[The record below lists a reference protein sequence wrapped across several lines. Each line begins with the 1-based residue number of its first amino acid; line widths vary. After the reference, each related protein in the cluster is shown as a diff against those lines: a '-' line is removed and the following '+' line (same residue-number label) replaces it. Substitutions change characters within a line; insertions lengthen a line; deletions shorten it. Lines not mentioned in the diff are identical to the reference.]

1 MKLKSL
7 FSPVMTLLCLL
18 SLLMWYLLESDVD
31 QHLPAPQ
38 RRRASKTFDLCK
50 ECNNTIIKVMQNY
63 SQAWKK
69 QEDNFKK
76 FRSQLSNNSSGF
88 DNAILTQANTPV
100 GSKLVYN
107 WGKSS
112 LQVSPEVFN
121 TFTKEHPFSNKTWDT
136 CSVVGNG
143 GILTDSSCG
152 ERIDSAQF
160 VMRCNLPPLGNGYEK
175 HVGVKTDL
183 VTANPSILKEKYESL
198 MKRRRPFVESLHIY
212 DNSLLVFP
220 FSRGNTPVC
229 LRAIY
234 SVEDFGSP
242 IRPVFLNPE
251 YQIRLGAFWSVQGL
265 GSALMSTGLVMTSIA
280 LEVCENVHLYGF
292 WPFDNHP
299 YGLYDLTHHY
309 YDDRKAKR
317 FHAMPKEFGLLMQ
330 LHRKGVLKLHLGD
343 CQRL

>member
-1 MKLKSL
+1 
-7 FSPVMTLLCLL
+7 MTLLCLL
-18 SLLMWYLLESDVD
+18 SLLIWYLLDRDVD

-38 RRRASKTFDLCK
+38 RKGAPKTFNLCK

-69 QEDNFKK
+69 QEDSFKK
-76 FRSQLSNNSSGF
+76 FRSQLSNSCSGF
-88 DNAILTQANTPV
+88 DKAILNQANTVVEPE
-100 GSKLVYN
+100 LVDKRKY
-107 WGKSS
+107 SF
-112 LQVSPEVFN
+112 QVSPEVFN

-183 VTANPSILKEKYESL
+183 VTANPSIFASRYESL

-212 DNSLLVFP
+212 GNSLLLFP
-220 FSRGNTPVC
+220 FTRGTTAMC

-242 IRPVFLNPE
+242 IRPVFINPK
-251 YQIRLGAFWSVQGL
+251 YFSKLAAFWRVQGL
-265 GSALMSTGLVMTSIA
+265 GSAWMSTGLIMTSIA

-299 YGLYDLTHHY
+299 YGLYDLTNHY
-309 YDDRKAKR
+309 YDDRKAKSV
-317 FHAMPKEFGLLMQ
+317 HAMPKEFGLLMQ
-330 LHRKGVLKLHLGD
+330 LHRQGVLKLHLGD

>member
-1 MKLKSL
+1 
-7 FSPVMTLLCLL
+7 MTLLCLS
-18 SLLMWYLLESDVD
+18 SLLIWYLLESDVD

-38 RRRASKTFDLCK
+38 RKRAPKTFDLCK

-76 FRSQLSNNSSGF
+76 FRSQLSNSCSGF
-88 DNAILTQANTPV
+88 DKAILNQANTVVEPE
-100 GSKLVYN
+100 LVD
-107 WGKSS
+107 KRKCSF
-112 LQVSPEVFN
+112 QVSQEVFN

-183 VTANPSILKEKYESL
+183 VTANPSILREKYESL

-212 DNSLLVFP
+212 RNSLLVFP
-220 FSRGNTPVC
+220 FSRGNTAIF

-242 IRPVFLNPE
+242 IRPVFINPK
-251 YQIRLGAFWSVQGL
+251 YFNRLAAFWRVQGL
-265 GSALMSTGLVMTSIA
+265 GSAWMSTGLIMTSIA

>member
-7 FSPVMTLLCLL
+7 FSAVMTLLCLS
-18 SLLMWYLLESDVD
+18 SLLIWYLLDSDVD

-38 RRRASKTFDLCK
+38 RKRAPRTFNLCK

-69 QEDNFKK
+69 QEDNLKQ
-76 FRSQLSNNSSGF
+76 FRSQLSNSCSGF
-88 DNAILTQANTPV
+88 DKAILNQANTVVEPE
-100 GSKLVYN
+100 LVD
-107 WGKSS
+107 KRKCSF
-112 LQVSPEVFN
+112 QVSPEVFN

-183 VTANPSILKEKYESL
+183 VTANPSILREKYESL

-212 DNSLLVFP
+212 GNSLLLFP
-220 FSRGNTPVC
+220 FTRGNTAMC

-242 IRPVFLNPE
+242 IRPVFINPK
-251 YQIRLGAFWSVQGL
+251 YFSKLAAFWRVQGL
-265 GSALMSTGLVMTSIA
+265 GSAWMSTGLIMTSIA

-299 YGLYDLTHHY
+299 YGLYDLTNHY
-309 YDDRKAKR
+309 YDDRKAKSV
-317 FHAMPKEFGLLMQ
+317 HAMPKEFGLLMQ
-330 LHRKGVLKLHLGD
+330 LHRQGVLKLHLGD